1 MNNDF
6 DENGVLGHEYTITLA
21 DGDTK
26 TVNVGC
32 EDDWGNIQQCVPDDC
47 DDWETSVGW
56 GNDED
61 GHIKIVDVVDEET
74 GEHIEPLKWAK
85 DRVWCYV
92 DYFSC

>member
-21 DGDTK
+21 DGDTMCI
-26 TVNVGC
+26 NIGY
-32 EDDWGNIQQCVPDDC
+32 EEYWGNIQECTPDDC

-56 GNDED
+56 GDDDE

-74 GEHIEPLKWAK
+74 GEHLEPLKWANE
-85 DRVWCYV
+85 RVWCYV